1 MSHARYFENPFL
13 GMEPTYKD
21 TTHEDYK
28 SRVIEMVDKILHNL
42 KPTPANG
49 KGGIYVGTAGIAYMF
64 YYLARSGLYPD
75 HKERFLNAAKSYIE
89 SALEYDRSNI
99 SSKRKQ
105 IGFLHGE
112 GGVHAVAALVFYYI
126 GDKKASD
133 KHLKVYQS
141 SSLCCKD
148 AEYDELFVGRAG
160 YLLGVLLLQRHL
172 KTEVLPSKEI
182 DKIFQKILKTG
193 KKFRS
198 KLQLDGDIPL
208 MFEYHGK
215 MYLGA
220 AHGFSGILQVLLCF
234 PQLLNK
240 DGNTLTMIQQ
250 SVDYLL
256 SRCVDRDGNFNVATN
271 LQSSLS
277 QDGGKHLVHWCH
289 GAAGVIYTFAKAYFV
304 FGKDPKYLEAC
315 VKLGET
321 VWKLGLLKKGPGI
334 CHGVAGSGYV
344 FLLLYRL
351 TGDTKYLYRAHKFA
365 NFIFSP
371 EFKSAHQPDRPFSL
385 FEGIAGTVCFLNDLM
400 EPNKAEFPLSDVF
413 LS

>member
-1 MSHARYFENPFL
+1 MSHERYFENPFL

-21 TTHEDYK
+21 TRRENYK

-49 KGGIYVGTAGIAYMF
+49 KGGVYVGTAGIAYVF
-64 YYLARSGLYPD
+64 YYLAKSGLYPD
-75 HKERFLNAAKSYIE
+75 YKEKFINAAKSYIE
-89 SALEYDRSNI
+89 SALEYERSNI

-112 GGVHAVAALVFYYI
+112 GGVHAVAALVFSYI
-126 GDKKASD
+126 GDKKAYD
-133 KHLKVYQS
+133 EHLKVYQS
-141 SSLCCKD
+141 SSICCED

-160 YLLGVLLLQRHL
+160 YLLGVSLLQRDL
-172 KTEVLPSKEI
+172 KTEILPSKEI
-182 DKIFQKILKTG
+182 EKILRKNLKIG
-193 KKFRS
+193 KKFRA
-198 KLQLDGDIPL
+198 KLQLDGDIPF

-220 AHGFSGILQVLLCF
+220 AHGFSGILQVLLGF
-234 PQLLNK
+234 SQLLNK

-277 QDGGKHLVHWCH
+277 PDGGKHLVHWCH
-289 GAAGVIYTFAKAYFV
+289 GAAGVIYTFARAYLV

-351 TGDTKYLYRAHKFA
+351 TGDTKYLYRADKVQHC
-365 NFIFSP
+365 S
-371 EFKSAHQPDRPFSL
+371 S
-385 FEGIAGTVCFLNDLM
+385 T
-400 EPNKAEFPLSDVF
+400 
-413 LS
+413 